1 MKKTQISDIMELMK
15 CSNEKCK
22 DEMKAYKKVQ
32 DVAYNKLKKNQ
43 NKKENIIKEINNRKE
58 TIDFIKCRIANC
70 NSYIRNAVKY
80 IIINNNMKNIKITN
94 PIDIKNM
101 FIKLGIIYS

>member
-1 MKKTQISDIMELMK
+1 MVAPSANP
-15 CSNEKCK
+15 SNRVSPT
-22 DEMKAYKKVQ
+22 KAIHVY
-32 DVAYNKLKKNQ
+32 DYF
-43 NKKENIIKEINNRKE
+43 KE

-80 IIINNNMKNIKITN
+80 IIINNNIKNIKITN